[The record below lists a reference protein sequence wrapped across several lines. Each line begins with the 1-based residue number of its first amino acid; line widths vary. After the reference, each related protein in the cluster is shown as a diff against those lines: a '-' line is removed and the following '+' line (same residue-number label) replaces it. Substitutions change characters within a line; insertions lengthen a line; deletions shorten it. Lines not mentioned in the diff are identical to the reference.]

1 MGFLI
6 IKYGKFGRIISSS
19 INLQFLKSGH
29 CLLLLWFF
37 HISDSLHSQI
47 RFFFLPEKNVLKS
60 RAVMDLELDFYLKC
74 KVFWQFGWRIVS
86 QETFTQSF
94 SFSFCN
100 HTASTRRNRHGT
112 SSSEN
117 FQLYFRRGRK
127 KENSLNWTRSFKS
140 E

>member
-1 MGFLI
+1 MSQFSQFIFFDPPTGSSKVCVGYVLKVKL
-6 IKYGKFGRIISSS
+6 KYIAHSPTT
-19 INLQFLKSGH
+19 LK
-29 CLLLLWFF
+29 L
-37 HISDSLHSQI
+37 DS
-47 RFFFLPEKNVLKS
+47 RKNVRKS

-112 SSSEN
+112 SSSEDL
-117 FQLYFRRGRK
+117 QLYFRRRRK
-127 KENSLNWTRSFKS
+127 KRELIKLGQIFQK
-140 E
+140 